1 MLCYFW
7 YFPGGSYVIRLEHI
21 YDRGDTDDILS
32 EPVDV
37 NLKGFIESLG
47 LKGTLEWIKEASL
60 GGNVRELLIF
70 LFQTI
75 SVLRF
80 ECRKFELGNF

>member
-37 NLKGFIESLG
+37 DLKGFIESLG
-47 LKGTLEWIKEASL
+47 LKGTLDWIKEASL
-60 GGNVRELLIF
+60 GGNVREPN
-70 LFQTI
+70 I
-75 SVLRF
+75 SILNRS
-80 ECRKFELGNF
+80 CASLCTNLK